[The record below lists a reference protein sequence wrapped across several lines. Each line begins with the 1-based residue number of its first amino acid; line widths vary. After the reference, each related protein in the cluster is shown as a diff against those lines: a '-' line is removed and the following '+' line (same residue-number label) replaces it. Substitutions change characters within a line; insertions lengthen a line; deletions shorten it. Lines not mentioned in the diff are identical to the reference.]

1 MKMAKRILSLV
12 LVLVMFA
19 SLSVTAFAD
28 TPATPYINVTVR
40 NSRSGATGSWTVAAT
55 TGASV
60 KSALDADTAHA
71 ITWETVNDYTDPSKT
86 HSALTAY
93 GGYATTKF
101 DKSNANDVKNL
112 KDAGYTDAAI
122 KKITWYTGAY
132 QGYGLVSYDE
142 TTGEYTYI
150 YAGYDWTYSSNL
162 SPQIGS
168 YMCCYNVQANEVV
181 QLVYQFTVSRWTTT
195 TPLVSA

>member
-12 LVLVMFA
+12 LVLAMVA
-19 SLSVTAFAD
+19 CLGVTAFAD
-28 TPATPYINVTVR
+28 TPATPYINVTVK
-40 NSRSGATGSWTVAAT
+40 NSRSGATDSWTVAAT

-60 KSALDADTAHA
+60 KSALDTDTVHARDWKPVADYY
-71 ITWETVNDYTDPSKT
+71 NPSII
-86 HSALTAY
+86 HYALNGYGAY
-93 GGYATTKF
+93 ASTKF
-101 DKSNANDVKNL
+101 DKNYAQDVKNL

-162 SPQIGS
+162 SPQIWD
-168 YMCCYNVQANEVV
+168 YMCCYNVQATEVV
-181 QLVYQFTVSRWTTT
+181 QLVYEFTVSRWTTT

>member
-40 NSRSGATGSWTVAAT
+40 NSRSGATPSWTVAAT

-71 ITWETVNDYTDPSKT
+71 IGWNTVQDYYDATKT
-86 HSALTAY
+86 HSALASY
-93 GGYATTKF
+93 GGFATTKF
-101 DKSNANDVKNL
+101 DSTVARDRANLAK
-112 KDAGYTDAAI
+112 KGYNYST
-122 KKITWYTGAY
+122 ITWYTGAL
-132 QGYGLVSYDE
+132 QGYGLIKQEGSN
-142 TTGEYTYI
+142 YTYI
-150 YAGYDWTYSSNL
+150 YAGYDWTYSSNK
-162 SPQIGS
+162 SAQIWD
-168 YMCCYNVQANEVV
+168 YMCCYNVQADEVV
-181 QLVYQFTVSRWTTT
+181 ELVYDFTVSVWTTT
-195 TPLVSA
+195 TPLA

>member
-28 TPATPYINVTVR
+28 TPATPYINVTVK
-40 NSRSGATGSWTVAAT
+40 NSRSGATPSWTVAAT

-71 ITWETVNDYTDPSKT
+71 ISWNTVQDYYDATKT
-86 HSALTAY
+86 HSALVSY

-101 DKSNANDVKNL
+101 DSTVAKDRANLTKSGYNYKN
-112 KDAGYTDAAI
+112 
-122 KKITWYTGAY
+122 ITWYTGAL
-132 QGYGLVSYDE
+132 QGYGLIKQDGSN
-142 TTGEYTYI
+142 YTYI
-150 YAGYDWTYSSNL
+150 YAGYDWTYSSNK
-162 SPQIGS
+162 STQIWD
-168 YMCCYNVQANEVV
+168 YMCCYNVQADEVV
-181 QLVYQFTVSRWTTT
+181 ELVYDFTVSVWTTT
-195 TPLVSA
+195 TPLA